1 MFDWIKMSHYNFAK
15 NYTLETQQNHSA
27 TMVLANPHFK
37 HTLWDYLDQQL
48 ICKLA
53 QTLIK
58 ISAYV

>member
-1 MFDWIKMSHYNFAK
+1 MSHYNFAK

-53 QTLIK
+53 QTFIK